1 MIKNKLLA
9 MDLLEEE
16 LIELT
21 VLLKRPNENTYIPTR
36 IQNLK
41 EAISQLES
49 ISLKSDCAIC
59 RYNRSQEELSDLN
72 EDEYIQAFNKCR
84 TCANYYTNNFEE
96 K

>member
-9 MDLLEEE
+9 LDLLEEE

-41 EAISQLES
+41 DAIAQLES
-49 ISLKSDCAIC
+49 ISLKSDCIDC
-59 RYNRSQEELSDLN
+59 RYNQSQEELSELN
-72 EDEYIQAFNKCR
+72 EEEYIRAFDKCR
-84 TCANYYTNNFEE
+84 TCANYYTNNYEAN
-96 K
+96 